1 MREVA
6 GGVVF
11 SRTLISSS
19 DMTFDDGYVWVHS
32 LDDLPPLVRRRLADA
47 RFNIC
52 PTCVDVVTR
61 ANGTPNLSLYFAVID
76 AIERTLDRAEQRFN
90 QTERRGTS

>member
-52 PTCVDVVTR
+52 PTC
-61 ANGTPNLSLYFAVID
+61 I
-76 AIERTLDRAEQRFN
+76 AIETRK
-90 QTERRGTS
+90 TERQASNSTSP